1 LVLWDGAT
9 YRLDDSADV
18 VDSLP
23 EKLQDAAMKPH
34 TSPIALGR
42 VLSRRED
49 TAELPEPLQTL
60 SGGLSD
66 RQTYWWNLRLSPQPV
81 IELVQ
86 GAMERD
92 KPTLVLT
99 RSYAE
104 SDKLYKRL
112 WAACNGVKIQ
122 KLEQGEDASTQ
133 DKRITTFDD
142 WDTKRKV
149 LIGPGDRIGTGND
162 IQSVEV
168 GINLARPGTGM
179 SNSLIQRL
187 GRLLRQ
193 PGAKDSVDFY
203 HLLGL
208 PPETSVAPMDGAR
221 FIRNSA
227 EFFAQTQSDGGSGR
241 MTKVPNVRVDGSVVP
256 TVRRLER
263 LGAEG
268 LSGVETTLDA
278 YEQAYVAAVE
288 NAAGD
293 EVVIDTP
300 WYAELF
306 ETDVARASPDSLAR
320 TRTGPEGTRLTS
332 EEESEPTSDDEGPPV
347 VLTIRSPDGE
357 PREDTFVVLVGESAR
372 MHGRTNIVGKVGFE
386 VDELGTYTVASYTES
401 GVVLASS
408 VTLEELPTELELSFE
423 QRDD

>member
-1 LVLWDGAT
+1 
-9 YRLDDSADV
+9 
-18 VDSLP
+18 
-23 EKLQDAAMKPH
+23 
-34 TSPIALGR
+34 
-42 VLSRRED
+42 
-49 TAELPEPLQTL
+49 
-60 SGGLSD
+60 
-66 RQTYWWNLRLSPQPV
+66 
-81 IELVQ
+81 
-86 GAMERD
+86 
-92 KPTLVLT
+92 
-99 RSYAE
+99 
-104 SDKLYKRL
+104 
-112 WAACNGVKIQ
+112 
-122 KLEQGEDASTQ
+122 
-133 DKRITTFDD
+133 
-142 WDTKRKV
+142 V